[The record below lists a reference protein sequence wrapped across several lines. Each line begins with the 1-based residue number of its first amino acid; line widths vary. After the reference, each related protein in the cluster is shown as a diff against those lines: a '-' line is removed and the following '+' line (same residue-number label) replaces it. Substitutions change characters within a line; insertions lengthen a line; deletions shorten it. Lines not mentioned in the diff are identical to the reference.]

1 MRVRTVAFYNWRY
14 PYGGGEVVTFN
25 LARFFRASG
34 LRVLLY
40 TGKLDREKLLDQ
52 DSAIFEFRPLPQ
64 PGNFRNEKNENFL
77 AESLRQ
83 EQVDVIIVQG
93 VMEFPFARIHETTS
107 CKIIFCLHNKPFWEV
122 EFIRAQPSSEIP
134 HPTFARRL
142 EFLLLRKPVYYLTPK
157 LWNRTVKGYGRML
170 PSIDRCLLLCEAYR
184 RDFDAAIASKFG
196 EELVRG
202 KTAAILNPLTPAVPG
217 ETMPKQ
223 KIILYV
229 GRLVRTHKRVDRLLQ
244 IWQKIESHHPDW
256 QLQIVGEG
264 EERPA
269 LEKLARRLRLQRIHF
284 LGYRSDMPTI
294 YRTASFICL
303 TSNFEGLPMS
313 LMEGQQYGVI
323 PVSFDSYA
331 GIQEIAQDGKAGI
344 IIPSY
349 SLRRYASRL
358 NRILDHPQEQEQ
370 LRRQALAAAQRYD
383 PQVIGQQWLR
393 LFEEL

>member
-25 LARFFRASG
+25 LARFFRAAG

-52 DSAIFEFRPLPQ
+52 DSAIFEFQPLPQ
-64 PGNFRNEKNENFL
+64 PGNFRNEENENFL

-157 LWNRTVKGYGRML
+157 LWNRTVKSYGRML

-217 ETMPKQ
+217 ETIPKQ

-229 GRLVRTHKRVDRLLQ
+229 GRLVRTHKRVDRLLR

>member
-64 PGNFRNEKNENFL
+64 PGNFRNEENENFL

-229 GRLVRTHKRVDRLLQ
+229 GRLVRTHKRVDRLLR

-284 LGYRSDMPTI
+284 LEYRSDMPTI

>member
-1 MRVRTVAFYNWRY
+1 M
-14 PYGGGEVVTFN
+14 
-25 LARFFRASG
+25 LADFR
-34 LRVLLY
+34 
-40 TGKLDREKLLDQ
+40 
-52 DSAIFEFRPLPQ
+52 
-64 PGNFRNEKNENFL
+64 KNENFL

-229 GRLVRTHKRVDRLLQ
+229 GRLVRTHKRVDRLLR

>member
-64 PGNFRNEKNENFL
+64 PGNFRNEENENFL

-157 LWNRTVKGYGRML
+157 LWNRTVKSYGRML

-229 GRLVRTHKRVDRLLQ
+229 GRLVRTHKRVDRLLR

-294 YRTASFICL
+294 YRAASFICL

>member
-25 LARFFRASG
+25 LARFFRAAG

-52 DSAIFEFRPLPQ
+52 DSAIFEFQPLPQ
-64 PGNFRNEKNENFL
+64 PGNFRNEENENFL

-229 GRLVRTHKRVDRLLQ
+229 GRLVRTHKRVDRLLR

>member
-157 LWNRTVKGYGRML
+157 LWNRTVKSYGRML

-229 GRLVRTHKRVDRLLQ
+229 GRLVRTHKRVDRLLR

-370 LRRQALAAAQRYD
+370 LRRQALAATQRYD

>member
-157 LWNRTVKGYGRML
+157 LWNRTVKSYGRML

-229 GRLVRTHKRVDRLLQ
+229 GRLVRTHKRVDRLLR

>member
-25 LARFFRASG
+25 LARFFRAAG

-52 DSAIFEFRPLPQ
+52 DSAIFEFQPLPQ
-64 PGNFRNEKNENFL
+64 PGNFRNEENENFL

-202 KTAAILNPLTPAVPG
+202 KTAAILNPLTPAIPG

-229 GRLVRTHKRVDRLLQ
+229 GRLVRTHKRVDRLLR

>member
-1 MRVRTVAFYNWRY
+1 MRVRTAAFYNWRY

-64 PGNFRNEKNENFL
+64 PGNFRNEENENFL

-229 GRLVRTHKRVDRLLQ
+229 GRLVRTHKRVDRLLR

>member
-202 KTAAILNPLTPAVPG
+202 KTAAILNPLTPAVLG

-229 GRLVRTHKRVDRLLQ
+229 GRLVRTHKRVDRLLR

>member
-229 GRLVRTHKRVDRLLQ
+229 GRLVRTHKRVDRLLR

-331 GIQEIAQDGKAGI
+331 GIQEIAQNGKAGI

>member
-64 PGNFRNEKNENFL
+64 PGNFRNEENENFL

-229 GRLVRTHKRVDRLLQ
+229 GRLVRTHKRVDRLLR

>member
-229 GRLVRTHKRVDRLLQ
+229 GRLVRTHKRVDRLLR

>member
-64 PGNFRNEKNENFL
+64 PGNFRNEENENFL

-217 ETMPKQ
+217 ETIPKQ

-229 GRLVRTHKRVDRLLQ
+229 GRLVRTHKRVDRLLR

>member
-25 LARFFRASG
+25 LARFFRAAG

-52 DSAIFEFRPLPQ
+52 DSAIFEFQPLPQ
-64 PGNFRNEKNENFL
+64 PGNFRNEENENFL

-157 LWNRTVKGYGRML
+157 LWNRTVKSYGRML

-217 ETMPKQ
+217 ETIPKQ

-229 GRLVRTHKRVDRLLQ
+229 GRLVRTHKRVDRLLR
-244 IWQKIESHHPDW
+244 IWQKIELHHPDW

>member
-25 LARFFRASG
+25 LARFFRAAG

-52 DSAIFEFRPLPQ
+52 DSAIFEFQPLPQ
-64 PGNFRNEKNENFL
+64 PGNFRNEENENFL

-157 LWNRTVKGYGRML
+157 LWNRTVKSYGRML

-217 ETMPKQ
+217 ETIPKQ

-229 GRLVRTHKRVDRLLQ
+229 GRLVRTHKRIDRLLR
-244 IWQKIESHHPDW
+244 IWQKIELHHPDW

>member
-64 PGNFRNEKNENFL
+64 PDNFRNEENENFL

>member
-64 PGNFRNEKNENFL
+64 PGNFRNEENENFL

-229 GRLVRTHKRVDRLLQ
+229 GRLVRTHKRVDRLLR

-269 LEKLARRLRLQRIHF
+269 LEKLARWLRLQRIHF

-370 LRRQALAAAQRYD
+370 LRRQALAAAQPYD

>member
-25 LARFFRASG
+25 LARFFRAAG

-184 RDFDAAIASKFG
+184 RDFNAAIASKFG

-229 GRLVRTHKRVDRLLQ
+229 GRLVRTHKRVDRLLR

>member
-64 PGNFRNEKNENFL
+64 PGNFRNEENENFL

-157 LWNRTVKGYGRML
+157 LWNRTVKSYGRML

-229 GRLVRTHKRVDRLLQ
+229 GRLVRTHKRVDRLLR

>member
-157 LWNRTVKGYGRML
+157 LWNRTVKSYGRML

-229 GRLVRTHKRVDRLLQ
+229 GRLVRTHKRVDRLLR

-331 GIQEIAQDGKAGI
+331 GIQEIAQGGKAGI

>member
-25 LARFFRASG
+25 LARFFRAAG

-52 DSAIFEFRPLPQ
+52 DSAIFEFQPLPQ
-64 PGNFRNEKNENFL
+64 PGNFRNEENENFL

-229 GRLVRTHKRVDRLLQ
+229 GRLVRTHKRVDRLLR

-284 LGYRSDMPTI
+284 QGYRSDMPTI